1 MDNVY
6 VYRWTMLLSSKWSTG
21 WLIMTHLILTNGGRV
36 NVGLIIVDSD
46 QHGILLKRPV
56 NVMSRVVNVSQ
67 SD

>member
-1 MDNVY
+1 MNNVY
-6 VYRWTMLLSSKWSTG
+6 VYGWTMLLSSKWSTR
-21 WLIMTHLILTNGGRV
+21 WLIMTKGGRV
-36 NVGLIIVDSD
+36 NVGLIIVDSG